1 MIQTINQ
8 FIGLLIN
15 KSVYWAFNNLM
26 EMKLDGSLPSN
37 GDNKIVELYR
47 LFENRI
53 LNHDDNTAEIYKKAI
68 ISDKETLKAWGLI
81 N

>member
-1 MIQTINQ
+1 
-8 FIGLLIN
+8 
-15 KSVYWAFNNLM
+15 
-26 EMKLDGSLPSN
+26 MKLDGSLPSN

>member
-1 MIQTINQ
+1 MR
-8 FIGLLIN
+8 LDDSDY